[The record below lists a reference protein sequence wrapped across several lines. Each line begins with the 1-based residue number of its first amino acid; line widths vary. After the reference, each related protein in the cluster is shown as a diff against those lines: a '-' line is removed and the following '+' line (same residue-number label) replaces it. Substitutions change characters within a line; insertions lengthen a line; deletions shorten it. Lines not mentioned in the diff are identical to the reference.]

1 MADKTVLI
9 DIKVIEKAAK
19 SNLDKLTKSLELLD
33 KTHKDYEP
41 TLKLIA
47 KAERDLSKAQQ
58 KRISVEQGLA
68 SSTEK
73 LDKST
78 KSTAK
83 GMNQL
88 SSNTGGATAAAM
100 ELGRVVSDAP
110 YGIRGMANNIS
121 QLASQLFYMAGQ
133 QVTATTATTANT
145 VATNVNT
152 SAKAANSSSKT
163 IVSVATKAETTVTD
177 LDTAAK
183 TVNTA
188 ATTGATVATTAA
200 TGATVGFI
208 GAVKLM
214 WSALMGPMGV
224 LLAIQAVIAGFDYF
238 YGTQKKS
245 EKAVK
250 DTTDA
255 LAEQRKELSA
265 LTEEYSEHDKLKEK
279 TIMLNSKETEML
291 KALNKEVIDSTN
303 SDKRRRDALK
313 ELTKLYPKYFKE
325 LKIDDVNS
333 LIKAEKSVNRILT
346 NKIKLK
352 ENLIRAEKIAN
363 EIQLEKLRLEKIES
377 EGGGKIKDTPKLMA
391 LYEEQKAVRELLGIY
406 AALDL
411 SLGEAKDK
419 KGAASKII
427 DPKSFEADLFEVEKM
442 LRNFRYKDLKE
453 SAETEQQKAAA
464 KSLIELDKFRQDYY
478 EYVNNEAKKFDK
490 FKENLDK
497 QLKAKKISEDS
508 YSIALSTAEE
518 KRRKGQ
524 KVSYENFLTGLAE
537 ISKKYSPDIIGEGIT
552 VTTTL
557 AEQAKKDA
565 KIKLDGQL
573 DAFLEY
579 AKSAKIALTAI
590 SSFLQAE
597 SDREL
602 TIEQNKTSALN
613 QELNNRLLNENLS
626 KDQRASIQNQIA
638 VNDEKLRKKQNKIKE
653 KAFKT
658 QKAFNIALAVTDTIT
673 AGIGAARATYGGP
686 IAKIAAMTATIG
698 AGMLQVA
705 MIARQKFQP
714 DAANTPV
721 NVGSSGAGGGSAR
734 AEPSFN
740 IVGRSNDN
748 ILMSAI
754 QSQFDQPLRAYVVA
768 RDVTNQQQL
777 DGVISGAAST

>member
-1 MADKTVLI
+1 MAEDNTIILKLQVQEAQAKVN
-9 DIKVIEKAAK
+9 IKNIEKAI
-19 SNLDKLTKSLELLD
+19 DKLDGRTKEYRLAVAKLNAE
-33 KTHKDYEP
+33 EQ
-41 TLKLIA
+41 KLINTRKQLV
-47 KAERDLSKAQQ
+47 KASSDLSKSSETLIGNN
-58 KRISVEQGLA
+58 KQGLNGVSKA
-68 SSTEK
+68 S
-73 LDKST
+73 
-78 KSTAK
+78 
-83 GMNQL
+83 
-88 SSNTGGATAAAM
+88 GGATAAAM

-152 SAKAANSSSKT
+152 VANKSNTSSK
-163 IVSVATKAETTVTD
+163 VRNSVATEAEVIATNS
-177 LDTAAK
+177 DTAAK
-183 TVNTA
+183 TANTA
-188 ATTGATVATTAA
+188 VTTGAAVATTAA

-224 LLAIQAVIAGFDYF
+224 LLAIQAVIAGLDYF

-245 EKAVK
+245 EKAIK
-250 DTTDA
+250 NTTDA

-291 KALNKEVIDSTN
+291 KALNKEVINSTN
-303 SDKRRRDALK
+303 TDKRRRQALK
-313 ELTKLYPKYFKE
+313 ELTKLYPKYFKG

-333 LIKAEKSVNRILT
+333 LIKAEESVNRILT

-363 EIQLEKLRLEKIES
+363 EIQLEKLRLEKIER
-377 EGGGKIKDTPKLMA
+377 EGGGKPKDTPKLMA
-391 LYEEQKAVRELLGIY
+391 LYEEQKVVRDLLGIY

-411 SLGEAKDK
+411 SVGKSKDK
-419 KGAASKII
+419 EVTAGKII
-427 DPKSFEADLFEVEKM
+427 DPKSFEADLFEIEKM
-442 LRNFRYKDLKE
+442 LNNFRLEDVKN
-453 SAETEQQKAAA
+453 SAKTEQEKAAA
-464 KSLIELDKFRQDYY
+464 KSLIELDKFTSNYY
-478 EYVNNEAKKFDK
+478 EYVNSEAKKFDK

-508 YSIALSTAEE
+508 YNSALSTAEE
-518 KRRKGQ
+518 ERRKGQ
-524 KVSYENFLTGLAE
+524 KSSYENFLIGLKA
-537 ISKKYSPDIIGEGIT
+537 ISDKYSPDIIGEGIT

-579 AKSAKIALTAI
+579 AKSAKIALTEI

-602 TIEQNKTSALN
+602 TIEQNKTNALN

-638 VNDEKLRKKQNKIKE
+638 INDEKLRKKQNKIKE

-721 NVGSSGAGGGSAR
+721 NVGSSSAGGGSAR